1 MLICLDDCETGDAAF
16 EQLKRSTIHCF
27 NGGYYPINSM
37 TYRIIKDVR
46 NLRGQ
51 LEREIQLRQDQ
62 SDNDLKYSF
71 NFAAIEAVITIDDK

>member
-1 MLICLDDCETGDAAF
+1 MPDDCETGDAAF
-16 EQLKRSTIHCF
+16 EQLKKSTNF
-27 NGGYYPINSM
+27 NGEYYPIISM

-46 NLRGQ
+46 NLHRQ

-71 NFAAIEAVITIDDK
+71 NFAAIEAVITTDNK

>member
-1 MLICLDDCETGDAAF
+1 MPDDCETGDAAF
-16 EQLKRSTIHCF
+16 EQLKNQQNINCF

-71 NFAAIEAVITIDDK
+71 NFGAIEAIITTDDK

>member
-1 MLICLDDCETGDAAF
+1 MTVKLVMQYLNNIKN
-16 EQLKRSTIHCF
+16 QQNINCF
-27 NGGYYPINSM
+27 NGECYPINSM

-51 LEREIQLRQDQ
+51 LEREIQLRQDH

-71 NFAAIEAVITIDDK
+71 NFAAIEAVITTDDK